1 MPGTWTG
8 WSFHECRS
16 VPRLSFTVSNDRSTE
31 ADLLRCGYD
40 LGYFDKA
47 DITRWADRQIEA
59 CDSPPTELLD
69 LSMIRDTHPID
80 VMNLLRTFGSP
91 DSSTTIQT
99 QIGFIGLL
107 LAEGKISTQR
117 AIRGLFALVHQPG
130 ITHEQA
136 SQIYHLDDGYDL
148 AVAGTYGTI
157 GGIER
162 DLRQFV
168 FAYASRL
175 AEQYP
180 QWIRFTKYE

>member
-8 WSFHECRS
+8 WSFHECHS

-117 AIRGLFALVHQPG
+117 AIRRLFALVHESG
-130 ITHEQA
+130 VTKEQA
-136 SQIYHLDDGYDL
+136 SQIYLLDDDFDH
-148 AVAGTYGTI
+148 AGQYITMD
-157 GGIER
+157 EVNR
-162 DLRQFV
+162 NLRAFV
-168 FAYASRL
+168 LPYATQL
-175 AEQYP
+175 AE
-180 QWIRFTKYE
+180 RFPDLIPPAKHQ